1 MARPSRNIE
10 QALLASGSVLYPER
24 GSAGLSVRALAE
36 HAGVNPGMFHY
47 HFRTKEAFLR
57 ELLQREYEVMFGGL
71 SGAARD
77 GGTPL
82 QKLRDTLL
90 YFAHFVR
97 EHAAIIGRVFAEAS
111 AGEPVAAAFVRSN
124 AQRHLRLLLELM
136 REAEAAGE
144 IAPVPPLQRFVFVM
158 GAVAMPLVVVPRI
171 ARLRVA
177 PGLVARQLKAQVT
190 SDEAI
195 AQRVDLALAALRKGT
210 P

>member
-1 MARPSRNIE
+1 MPRPSRNIE
-10 QALLASGSVLYPER
+10 LALLASGSVLYPER
-24 GSAGLSVRALAE
+24 GSAGLSVRALAD

-57 ELLQREYEVMFGGL
+57 ELLQRQYEDMFGGL
-71 SGAARD
+71 SGAALE

-82 QKLRDTLL
+82 RRLRETLMFL
-90 YFAHFVR
+90 ALFVR

-111 AGEPVAAAFVRSN
+111 AGEPVAAEFVRGN
-124 AQRHLRLLLELM
+124 AQRHLKLLLQLM

-144 IAPVPPLQRFVFVM
+144 IAPLPALQRFVFVM

-177 PGLVARQLKAQVT
+177 PGVVARQLKSQVT
-190 SDEAI
+190 GDEAI
-195 AQRVDLALAALRKGT
+195 AQRVELALTALRKGVS
-210 P
+210 